1 MLYPLLNSFICF
13 NSFYVDSLGFSIHRS
28 CHLHTIKIL
37 PLPLQFGYIMF
48 IFLRHA
54 GNGHTSLIC
63 GLSRKAFSFPQLSI
77 ILTMCL
83 SLKKIKFIY
92 FNWRLIILQ
101 YCIGFAIH
109 QHESTM
115 GIHVFPI
122 LNLPPFSLLVP
133 SPWVIPV
140 HQPQASYIMHLT
152 WTSDSFHI

>member
-115 GIHVFPI
+115 GIHVFRP
-122 LNLPPFSLLVP
+122 
-133 SPWVIPV
+133 
-140 HQPQASYIMHLT
+140 
-152 WTSDSFHI
+152 